1 MELDPAWNFA
11 AQQIGMN
18 ARDARSQGTYSLP
31 VTVGNLNPELRE
43 VGGDV
48 YKSSDEHHNG
58 AHLFTALPRVGGTP

>member
-1 MELDPAWNFA
+1 MFAIVLNLAWNFA

-18 ARDARSQGTYSLP
+18 ARDARSQGTHSLP
-31 VTVGNLNPELRE
+31 VIAGKLNPELCQ

-58 AHLFTALPRVGGTP
+58 AHLFTVLP